1 MRDGTRQPGN
11 RRQADAAE
19 AFDWVDVDVPQSRPR
34 TPGQL
39 RPADGEPDATE
50 RITLI
55 EFTWFGLTGAQPV
68 ILVSR
73 EWLQ

>member
-1 MRDGTRQPGN
+1 VRDRIREVVDWRPTELGTT
-11 RRQADAAE
+11 E
-19 AFDWVDVDVPQSRPR
+19 ARSGASDWVPDD
-34 TPGQL
+34 T
-39 RPADGEPDATE
+39 EPVTSE

-55 EFTWFGLTGAQPV
+55 EFMWMGLRGAQPV